1 MTVFSGSRQVVPV
14 DYEAEVS
21 LRLLEASLSGDLR
34 SALECISDPFVDV
47 NFVGAVCLKTR
58 KTEVVSRE
66 ELPNEVRVEYEEFTT
81 DVTALFLAVHV
92 GNVALVKKLLSVG
105 ADVNQKLF
113 KGFATTVAVREGHLE
128 ILKILLKAGASQP
141 ACEEAL
147 LEASCH
153 GQARLAELL
162 MGSDLIRPHVAIH
175 ALVTACCRGFVEVV
189 DTLMK
194 VELSYPTNLMR
205 LLVAVY
211 RSKALKSTCGVDA
224 RASHR
229 QLLQSSKPSLY
240 TNVDCTALVA
250 AVVSRQVAVVRL
262 LLQAG
267 IPTDTKVSL
276 GAWSW
281 DTTTGEEF
289 RVGAGLAE
297 PYTISWCAVEYFEDS
312 GAILSMLLKHFALE
326 TPHYGRTLLHHA
338 ILCGSTG
345 AVKVLLSCGANAE
358 CPVKTL
364 KTEFRPIHLAARLGW
379 SETLQSLI
387 DSGCDIN
394 SKTDS
399 GDTALMICAK
409 YKHEECLR
417 VLTGAGADFGLV
429 NVSGRSASS
438 IAGSNRWFLGFQ
450 QAVLDVIKV
459 GRIPKSSN
467 VSVFSP
473 LMFVAE
479 TGDVEALKALIGS
492 GEVDL
497 DYQNENGFSAIMI
510 AALKG
515 HVEAF
520 RLLAYAGADV
530 KLLNKSGETAITL
543 SELNQN
549 RDLFEKVMLE
559 LALEK
564 GNRNAGGFY
573 ALHCAAR
580 HGDLDAVALLT
591 RRGYDVNV
599 PDGDGYTPLMLA
611 AREGHGPMCELL
623 ISHGAACE
631 FKNANG
637 ETALS
642 LARKTIVFKNDAEGV
657 ILDELARNLV
667 LGGTRV
673 MKHTKGGKGNPH
685 WKDMKM
691 VRRSGVLQ
699 WGKSSRRNVICREAE
714 LGASAAFGRNRHNK
728 GDANEA
734 GIFRVV
740 TSKKKEVHFVCE
752 GGSEMA
758 ELWVRGIKLIT
769 REAIF
774 GSQKER

>member
-21 LRLLEASLSGDLR
+21 LRLLEASLSGDLM
-34 SALECISDPFVDV
+34 SALECIADPFVDV

-58 KTEVVSRE
+58 KTEVVLRE
-66 ELPNEVRVEYEEFTT
+66 ESPSEVRVEYEEFTT

-92 GNVALVKKLLSVG
+92 GNVALVKELLSVG

-113 KGFATTVAVREGHLE
+113 KGFATTVAVREGNLE

-153 GQARLAELL
+153 GQASLAELL
-162 MGSDLIRPHVAIH
+162 MGSDLIRPHVAIN

-189 DTLMK
+189 NTLMK
-194 VELSYPTNLMR
+194 
-205 LLVAVY
+205 
-211 RSKALKSTCGVDA
+211 CGVDA
-224 RASHR
+224 SANHR

-250 AVVSRQVAVVRL
+250 AVVCRQVAVVRL

-267 IPTDTKVSL
+267 IPTDIKVSL

-281 DTTTGEEF
+281 DTTTGEEL

-297 PYTISWCAVEYFEDS
+297 PYAISWCAVEYFEDS
-312 GAILSMLLKHFALE
+312 GAILRMLLQHFTLE
-326 TPHYGRTLLHHA
+326 TPHYGRTLLHYA

-364 KTEFRPIHLAARLGW
+364 KTEFRPIHLAARLGL

-387 DSGCDIN
+387 DSGCDVN

-409 YKHEECLR
+409 YKHGECLR

-429 NVSGRSASS
+429 NISGQSASL
-438 IAGSNRWFLGFQ
+438 IASSNRWLLSFQ

-459 GRIPKSSN
+459 RRIPKSSN

-492 GEVDL
+492 GEVDI

-549 RDLFEKVMLE
+549 RNLFEKVMLE

-564 GNRNAGGFY
+564 DNRNAGGFY

-580 HGDLDAVALLT
+580 YRDLDAVTLLT
-591 RRGYDVNV
+591 SRGYDVNV

-623 ISHGAACE
+623 ISRGANCD
-631 FKNANG
+631 FKNAKG

-642 LARKTIVFKNDAEGV
+642 LAQKTAVLKNDAEGV

-667 LGGTRV
+667 LCGTRV

-685 WKDMKM
+685 WKDLKM
-691 VRRSGVLQ
+691 VRNSGLLR
-699 WGKSSRRNVICREAE
+699 WGKSSRRNVMCREAE
-714 LGASAAFGRNRHNK
+714 LGPSAAFGRNRHSK
-728 GDANEA
+728 GDAKGP

-740 TSKKKEVHFVCE
+740 TTENKEVHFVCE

-769 REAIF
+769 REAVS
-774 GSQKER
+774 GSQR